1 MLQLFPS
8 LCVEEVGEPRV
19 VTADVLGRNIRT
31 MRDFVVTTLKQQS
44 ADPSSITPESEAV
57 QKIEKEANAELAA
70 FLQHLHDLGRGT
82 HVAEMDGA
90 EA

>member
-1 MLQLFPS
+1 MLQLFPL

-44 ADPSSITPESEAV
+44 TDPSSITAESESV
-57 QKIEKEANAELAA
+57 QQFEKEASTELTA
-70 FLQHLHDLGRGT
+70 FLQHLHDLGRGS
-82 HVAEMDGA
+82 HVPAACGA
-90 EA
+90 ES